1 MNASAATYTEEVSWT
16 RLGRMPCLLL
26 ALAYSG
32 TLAAL
37 PLFGQDTA
45 GYLAYASHSLLL
57 LGKYV
62 LAGALATFANEPVWL
77 ILNGALGLV
86 LAPEAVVRLLI
97 FASALLMSYVMLR
110 RGADRGWGWLII
122 FLLMP
127 QLLEN
132 YTTHLTQGCAIA
144 VFLAG
149 WFSHSKVR
157 RWLLLGVTPL
167 IHSSYF
173 VVLALYAMTEAM
185 KKLRLAEDVQ
195 TAVIVVMGGLM
206 SVGFVWVASVFGAR
220 QGSEYQDIASATVSG
235 TGFVFWLLVL
245 LLLFLEGRALV
256 RRNALAI
263 TALVFYLATY
273 FFLQFTGRIF
283 ESMIALV
290 IIAGLQLT
298 NWRRATFIVLSICW
312 VIGGWIIE
320 MTLRPF

>member
-1 MNASAATYTEEVSWT
+1 MNATAPTYTEEAGWT
-16 RLGRMPCLLL
+16 RLGTAPCLLL

-37 PLFGQDTA
+37 PLFGQDTE
-45 GYLAYASHSLLL
+45 GYLEYARYSLVM
-57 LGKYV
+57 LGRYV
-62 LAGALATFANEPVWL
+62 LAGPLATIANEPVWL

-86 LAPEAVVRLLI
+86 LAPETVVRLLI

-110 RGADRGWGWLII
+110 RGADRGWGWLIV

-132 YTTHLTQGCAIA
+132 YLTHLTQGCAIS

-149 WFSHSKVR
+149 WFSPSKFR
-157 RWLLLGVTPL
+157 RWLLLGLSPL

-173 VVLALYAMTEAM
+173 VVLALYAMTETM
-185 KKLRLAEDVQ
+185 KKFRLAEDVQ
-195 TAVIVVMGGLM
+195 ITVTVVTGGLM
-206 SVGFVWVASVFGAR
+206 SVGFVWVASVLGAR
-220 QGSEYQDIASATVSG
+220 QGTEYQDIASAAVSG
-235 TGFVFWLLVL
+235 TGFVFWLVVL
-245 LLLFLEGRALV
+245 LLFFLEGRSLV

-290 IIAGLQLT
+290 IVAGLQLT
-298 NWRRATFIVLSICW
+298 DWRRATFIALSVSW